1 VGEADALVAD
11 VVWNVAKDDP
21 RRVVIKKMTIV
32 CEDRPGGDII
42 FDLEAK
48 GSEQK
53 MKETPFTL
61 QESSKYKTKITFKVQ
76 HEIVSGLKL
85 VNIVKKKGIKVATE
99 TEMLGSFPPQKD
111 YHEIVFPRHGWETA
125 PSGLIARGKYT
136 GKHRFVD
143 DDGQCHLEYDYAFQ
157 IAKTWEHKD

>member
-1 VGEADALVAD
+1 MSDD
-11 VVWNVAKDDP
+11 VSPKDDP

-32 CEDRPGGDII
+32 CEDRPGGDIV
-42 FDLEAK
+42 FDLEKK
-48 GSEQK
+48 GSETK

-61 QESSKYKTKITFKVQ
+61 QEGSHYKTRITFKVQ

-99 TEMLGSFPPQKD
+99 TEMLGSFPPQKT

-125 PSGLIARGKYT
+125 PSGMLARGNFS

-143 DDGQCHLEYDYAFQ
+143 DDGQCHLEYEYAFA
-157 IAKTWEHKD
+157 IRKTWGDSE